1 MLVCFFLSL
10 SLFFLTF
17 FHEPDFRLWRTS
29 CWILNCSSFSRRFSL
44 ADSDS
49 LPKPKRARVVSV
61 DDRPLLAVDES
72 AGWRRGPADWS
83 IIVRERRRPLA
94 MREQQTLRSELE
106 SFCLVLFFLS
116 RPQTKSS
123 KDKELQN
130 IKREMKRARA
140 RAGKQKQ
147 KKLSRSLALFH
158 ALFLSPS
165 PQATTPRTLTRRT
178 PPSSRN
184 AHLAQASLPG
194 AGTGKERT
202 FRPKRGGRTSLS
214 IC

>member
-1 MLVCFFLSL
+1 LLLSL

-123 KDKELQN
+123 K
-130 IKREMKRARA
+130 I
-140 RAGKQKQ
+140 
-147 KKLSRSLALFH
+147 
-158 ALFLSPS
+158 
-165 PQATTPRTLTRRT
+165 
-178 PPSSRN
+178 SSE
-184 AHLAQASLPG
+184 
-194 AGTGKERT
+194 K
-202 FRPKRGGRTSLS
+202 
-214 IC
+214 